1 MRMEPMDNGCLKIWL
16 DVGDMQALGLRF
28 EDMDHQDPATR
39 EAIARLLHTA
49 HEEAGFQ
56 VADGL
61 LVEALPLDGGCLLL
75 LTPRGALEGA
85 CPEHRRLRMVRAGGP
100 LVYSLAG
107 VDQLFQLEH
116 GWRRFRRPGRSG
128 PSFREPATS
137 LFRFGDQ
144 YRLVVYPSFIVP
156 KGMRSMLSEFGTLV
170 GEGDAA
176 AAYTAEHGQAL
187 AIGDAIDRLAGL
199 S

>member
-1 MRMEPMDNGCLKIWL
+1 MRMEPMENGCLKIWL
-16 DVGDMQALGLRF
+16 DAGDLQALGLQF
-28 EDMDHQDPATR
+28 EDMDYRESATR
-39 EAIARLLHTA
+39 EAIAKLLQTA
-49 HEEAGFQ
+49 QDQTGFQ
-56 VADGL
+56 MTDSL
-61 LVEALPLDGGCLLL
+61 LVEALPLDEGCLLL
-75 LTPRGALEGA
+75 LTPGGALDNTGA
-85 CPEHRRLRMVRAGGP
+85 GRRRLRMVRAGGP
-100 LVYSLAG
+100 LVYSLAE
-107 VDQLFQLEH
+107 VDQLFQLEQ
-116 GWRRFRRPGRSG
+116 GWRRFRCRGRSG

-144 YRLVVYPSFIVP
+144 YRLVVYPSFLIP

-199 S
+199 H

>member
-16 DVGDMQALGLRF
+16 NTEDMQALNLRF
-28 EDMDHQDPATR
+28 ETMDIRDPSTR
-39 EAIARLLHTA
+39 EAIAKLLRA
-49 HEEAGFQ
+49 AEEQTGFH
-56 VADGL
+56 AANGL
-61 LVEALPLDGGCLLL
+61 LVEALPLNEGCLLL
-75 LTPRGALEGA
+75 LTPGSSTGGERPGS
-85 CPEHRRLRMVRAGGP
+85 HRLRMVRAGGP

-116 GWRRFRRPGRSG
+116 GWQRFRRPERTGSG
-128 PSFREPATS
+128 FREPATS
-137 LFRFGDQ
+137 LFRFGNQ

-176 AAYTAEHGQAL
+176 AAYTAEHGQPL
-187 AIGDAIDRLAGL
+187 AVGDAMDRLAGL
-199 S
+199 R